1 MRPAEIKHDFVIWLC
16 STVCLCV
23 FVCSDT
29 TKKVRVSKMTWWT
42 SDADLENLF
51 AECGSNVLRVQFEEE
66 KANGKS
72 KGIATVEF
80 SDR

>member
-1 MRPAEIKHDFVIWLC
+1 MFNHAVR
-16 STVCLCV
+16 
-23 FVCSDT
+23 SDVGR
-29 TKKVRVSKMTWWT
+29 KVRVSKMTWWT
-42 SDADLENLF
+42 SDADLEDLF
-51 AECGSNVLRVQFEEE
+51 AECGGSIVRVQFEEE